1 MTGEKTTSKKSKGK
15 PTEAQSEENNLELP
29 KSITA
34 KKTENFSK
42 WYNQVL
48 AVSKI
53 IDKRY
58 NVKGSFVWLN
68 YGYEIMMNIK
78 KLWDGLFKKNN
89 YKEMY
94 FPLLVPLEYAS
105 INTKWWNSF
114 KSEAFYVKGINEEK
128 PKYILRPTG
137 EPAIYPMFSLWIRSY
152 RDLPIRIYETVSSFR
167 YETKHTRPLIRDR
180 EITVWHEIHTAHT
193 TREESEQEIKKHM
206 EMWDS
211 IWRDLCLVPLKV
223 KKPEWE
229 CFPGSVGAVEYY
241 SIMPSGKVMEN
252 GSCNNLGQ
260 AYAKKFNIKFKKP
273 DGSEDY
279 AWMTCTG
286 NGARLLAAVI
296 GVHGDNTGL
305 ILPPKIAPVQVVII
319 PIYNEENKGKILKYS
334 KSILKK
340 LEKTGFRVLL
350 DDGPESVGSK
360 FYEWE
365 IKGVPLRIEI
375 GMREV
380 DENKIC
386 IVRRD
391 SRKRR
396 FSPAKNVV
404 SVVKEELEKLS
415 KNLLENSMKTYKEKI
430 VEVKDLKQ
438 LKKELSAKNVAKVYW
453 CGSPKCW
460 DAIKE
465 ISEGV
470 ELFGTSLED
479 SKEKGKCVIC
489 GKETKQ
495 QGFVA
500 NTY

>member
-1 MTGEKTTSKKSKGK
+1 MRMGKKVEKQKKVKKGQEEK
-15 PTEAQSEENNLELP
+15 EQEEFPEAL
-29 KSITA
+29 TA
-34 KKTENFSK
+34 KKNEDFSK

-48 AVSKI
+48 AVADL

-58 NVKGSFVWLN
+58 NVKGCFVWKP
-68 YGYEIMMNIK
+68 YGYELMLNIK
-78 KLWDGLFKKNN
+78 SLWDKLFKKNG

-105 INTKWWNSF
+105 INDKWWSGF
-114 KSEAFYVKGINEEK
+114 KGEAFYVKGLNEDK

-152 RDLPIRIYETVSSFR
+152 RDLPLRIYETVSSFR

-180 EITVWHEIHTAHT
+180 EITVWHEIHTAHAT
-193 TREESEQEIKKHM
+193 KEESELEIKKHM

-260 AYAKKFNIKFKKP
+260 AYAKKFNIKFKKQ
-273 DGSEDY
+273 DGSEDF

-296 GVHGDNTGL
+296 GVHGDDFGL
-305 ILPPKIAPVQVVII
+305 VLPPKIAPIQVVII
-319 PIYNEENKGKILKYS
+319 PIFNDKNKDSVLEEAKRIM
-334 KSILKK
+334 
-340 LEKTGFRVLL
+340 LELSDSNIRVFL
-350 DDGPESVGSK
+350 DDSDESVGSK
-360 FYEWE
+360 FYDWE
-365 IKGVPLRIEI
+365 LKGVPVRIEI
-375 GMREV
+375 GQKEIDKGV
-380 DENKIC
+380 VC
-386 IVRRD
+386 VVRRD
-391 SRKRR
+391 LRKREFCNR
-396 FSPAKNVV
+396 KDIINF
-404 SVVKEELEKLS
+404 VKEQLSNLEQVLLNNY
-415 KNLLENSMKTYKEKI
+415 KNFLDERI
-430 VEVKDLKQ
+430 VDVKDM
-438 LKKELSAKNVAKVYW
+438 KELKSVLKDKKVARVHW
-453 CGSPKCW
+453 CGSPDCW
-460 DAIKE
+460 DKIKGVE
-465 ISEGV
+465 EGV
-470 ELFGTSLED
+470 ELFGTDLKEGD
-479 SKEKGKCVIC
+479 SGKCVVC

-495 QGFVA
+495 IGFVG